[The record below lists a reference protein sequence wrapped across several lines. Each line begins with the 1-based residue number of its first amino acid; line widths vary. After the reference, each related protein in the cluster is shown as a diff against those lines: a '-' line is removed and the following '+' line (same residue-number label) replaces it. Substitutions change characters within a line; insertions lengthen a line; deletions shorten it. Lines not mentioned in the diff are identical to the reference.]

1 VKIRNK
7 SKKDTKNI
15 NKWVNV
21 LKNKISEYQKDIIF
35 KLKDLFESKLWSEI
49 FKMMKVVKC
58 DKSIDRKTRRII
70 KKANNIF
77 RSSFGIIIA
86 VSKQTYIQLVPV
98 FLDIVCSLKSFKEAY
113 LKMVGA
119 IEESNPK
126 VAFELW
132 GRFYAKLL
140 MTLDEK
146 GKSKNDMK
154 VLIR

>member
-70 KKANNIF
+70 KKQIIF
-77 RSSFGIIIA
+77 LE
-86 VSKQTYIQLVPV
+86 VLLVLLLQ
-98 FLDIVCSLKSFKEAY
+98 FLNKPIY
-113 LKMVGA
+113 
-119 IEESNPK
+119 N
-126 VAFELW
+126 
-132 GRFYAKLL
+132 
-140 MTLDEK
+140 
-146 GKSKNDMK
+146 
-154 VLIR
+154 